1 VFLPLRPELCLAA
14 LAAPALA
21 AVAVLDGDEDPVAR
35 GVGVGVAVLDAAV
48 TLDHLPAE
56 ERAAAEALNEVE
68 VRVDLVGA
76 VDGEVD
82 LLVNPV
88 EVEAGVR
95 AAR

>member
-1 VFLPLRPELCLAA
+1 VFLHRRPELCLAA

-21 AVAVLDGDEDPVAR
+21 IVAVLGGDEDPVAR
-35 GVGVGVAVLDAAV
+35 GVGVAVLDAAV
-48 TLDHLPAE
+48 ALDHLPAE

-76 VDGEVD
+76 IDGEVD